1 MRHVLT
7 LSALVVIAAA
17 FVAVA
22 AVVGSGLCAANA
34 APDRTAV
41 VDRIGADDA
50 VLLVERGD
58 GTSEQRV
65 VDPGTIPESGRH
77 EGAVLDVTREG
88 YVYDRTATEGCEHTF
103 SRRFDALA
111 ERT

>member
-7 LSALVVIAAA
+7 LSALIVIAAA

-22 AVVGSGLCAANA
+22 AAVGAGLCLASSV
-34 APDRTAV
+34 PDRTAV
-41 VDRIGADDA
+41 VDRLEDDA

-58 GTSEQRV
+58 GTCEQRV
-65 VDPGTIPESGRH
+65 VDPKAIPESGRH

-88 YVYDRTATEGCEHTF
+88 YVYDRTATEGREHTF
-103 SRRFDALA
+103 SRWFDVLA